1 MRRSDKKTAFTL
13 TEVILAVALMLG
25 LIGGV
30 LGFYRHVSDVRGRL
44 RTQTGALAAERLV
57 MERITGDLRA
67 AMGFPVRLQG
77 SVHSVSFLSASLPG
91 AAAWAVRK
99 STEDPIPPEHDLQ
112 LVGYRLATEEDEDG
126 YEVIVG
132 LERTCQKIIA
142 APDVEEGE
150 EISVALLTG
159 RFKFLYLRYWEGS
172 TWQETW
178 TGRDLPQAIEITL
191 GVEPLPEDTDPEEY
205 EHEVFRRVVHVPAA
219 KKAGGSGT
227 RIIRGPGG
235 GTRR

>member
-1 MRRSDKKTAFTL
+1 MRRSDKNTAFTL
-13 TEVILAVALMLG
+13 VEMVLAVALMLG
-25 LIGGV
+25 LVGSV
-30 LGFYRHVSDVRGRL
+30 LGFYRHVSDVRVRL
-44 RTQTGALAAERLV
+44 RTQAGALAAERLV
-57 MERITGDLRA
+57 MDRITGDLRA
-67 AMGFPVRLQG
+67 AMGFPVRLRG
-77 SVHSVSFLSASLPG
+77 SPHSISFISTSLPG

-99 STEDPIPPEHDLQ
+99 STEEPIPPEHDLQ
-112 LVGYRLATEEDEDG
+112 LVGYRLATEEDEEG

-172 TWQETW
+172 TWQESW
-178 TGRDLPQAIEITL
+178 SDSGLPQAVEINL
-191 GVEPLPEDTDPEEY
+191 GFEPLPEDTDPEEY
-205 EHEVFRRVVHVPAA
+205 EHEVFRRVVYVPGA
-219 KKAGGSGT
+219 KKTGGS

-235 GTRR
+235 GSRR